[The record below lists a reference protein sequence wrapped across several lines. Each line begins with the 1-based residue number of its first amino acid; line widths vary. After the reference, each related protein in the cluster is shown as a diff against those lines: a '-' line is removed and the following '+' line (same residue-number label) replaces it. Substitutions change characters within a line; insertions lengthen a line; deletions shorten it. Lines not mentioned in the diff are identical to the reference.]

1 VLMLFIFVESFS
13 YFFCVYQPTQTD
25 AQKIFAQQL
34 PRVIPLSSKVLWSIL
49 SSTIIEVLKKRWA
62 LLEMICPKLQNKETS
77 ELEGMPPAYIVVEM
91 SWEDPDDDTNKLEEM
106 NDNNIDRNV
115 EDLENMLDNQ
125 IEKKKEDF
133 IQNYW
138 RTCISTN
145 IPRYRLWPEHYSHFR
160 LGTCLLTQL
169 LHRAQLCNGN
179 GFCQSQL
186 EMVNLSEK
194 YQEMQCVPR
203 EDARPPIL
211 LPFLTALRPASTS
224 GLYLGSYS
232 SNHSALTKNMKG
244 IWYILAGKF
253 NIFLANS
260 AVGVAISLAFIN
272 AQDIID
278 ETKEDEIK
286 SRENAWRKV
295 KKKTKFLSDKK
306 QKLQLVST

>member
-1 VLMLFIFVESFS
+1 MLMLFIFVESFS

-25 AQKIFAQQL
+25 AQQIFAQQL

-62 LLEMICPKLQNKETS
+62 LLQMICPKLQNKETS
-77 ELEGMPPAYIVVEM
+77 ELEGMPPAYIVVET
-91 SWEDPDDDTNKLEEM
+91 SWEDPDDDTNELEEM
-106 NDNNIDRNV
+106 NINNIDRNV
-115 EDLENMLDNQ
+115 EDVENMLENQ
-125 IEKKKEDF
+125 IENKNTDF

-145 IPRYRLWPEHYSHFR
+145 IPRYRLWPEEYSHFR

-186 EMVNLSEK
+186 EVVNLSEK
-194 YQEMQCVPR
+194 YQKMQCVPR
-203 EDARPPIL
+203 EDARPPML
-211 LPFLTALRPASTS
+211 LPAI
-224 GLYLGSYS
+224 GLYMGSYS

-244 IWYILAGKF
+244 IWYILAGNF

-260 AVGVAISLAFIN
+260 GVGVAISLAFIN

-278 ETKEDEIK
+278 ETKDDEIK
-286 SRENAWRKV
+286 SRENVWRKV
-295 KKKTKFLSDKK
+295 KRKREIS
-306 QKLQLVST
+306 QR